1 MFFTLEFSSLRIRP
15 HLGCP
20 PPHQYAFFIERCR
33 RNLHVVLCLSP
44 IGDALRT
51 RLRMFPSLVNCTTI
65 DWFHPWPR
73 DALQNVALRS
83 LSEIQVRAH
92 SHLSVLIMLINTVFQ
107 VIADNHSFP
116 RSKSRSIPWNCVFK
130 KTNHHQ

>member
-1 MFFTLEFSSLRIRP
+1 LSIQRKFSTVFFMLFTLDFLPVPVS
-15 HLGCP
+15 P
-20 PPHQYAFFIERCR
+20 PPRQYAFFIERCR

-83 LSEIQVRAH
+83 LSEIQVRATH
-92 SHLSVLIMLINTVFQ
+92 TSV
-107 VIADNHSFP
+107 
-116 RSKSRSIPWNCVFK
+116 C
-130 KTNHHQ
+130 

>member
-1 MFFTLEFSSLRIRP
+1 MLFTLDFLPVPVS
-15 HLGCP
+15 P
-20 PPHQYAFFIERCR
+20 PPRQYAFFIERCR

-83 LSEIQVRAH
+83 LSEIQVRATH
-92 SHLSVLIMLINTVFQ
+92 TSV
-107 VIADNHSFP
+107 
-116 RSKSRSIPWNCVFK
+116 C
-130 KTNHHQ
+130 